1 MQRNEVT
8 LGKFQNMTNPK
19 YIEVV
24 FGKQDITSVFSKY
37 RKPFKKQGMA
47 KNKNMKLV
55 DRAIEMIL
63 NDSLSDNTYIDEMMN
78 EVNILPNL
86 TAG

>member
-1 MQRNEVT
+1 M
-8 LGKFQNMTNPK
+8 FQNMTNPK

-24 FGKQDITSVFSKY
+24 LGKRDITSVFSKY
-37 RKPFKKQGMA
+37 RKPFKKPGMA
-47 KNKNMKLV
+47 KNKILKLV